1 MAKFKYSA
9 IDPEGNQKTGRVTA
23 GSEEEAQEKLETQG
37 YFVQELAVETRG
49 AKANRTKDI
58 QRRSKEF
65 AEDAGE
71 KVGRKKKNRLSF
83 GKAINKEGL
92 TTFTRQMATLL
103 NAGLPLLR
111 SLEVMVRQQKNPV
124 FKDILESLAENVRSG
139 NSFSD
144 GLEMHPKLFDNLY
157 VNMVRAGEAGGV
169 LEVVLDRLAS
179 FMEKAE
185 KTRKK
190 VQSAMVYPI
199 VVIFVAVLVVTVLM
213 VFVVPQFQSM
223 FEDMAED
230 GGSGMPLPT
239 QIIINISDIIKT
251 VFTNPLAF
259 MGTAGL
265 VTGSIIG
272 YRLFAKSEMGKS
284 FLHLITMNI
293 PKVGS
298 MIQLVSM
305 GRFTRTFGTLMDSG
319 VPILQAMTISTD
331 IINNVH
337 YRKAL
342 GRVHDC
348 VRDGESV
355 TAPMQRETIF
365 PVMLASMVE
374 VGEETGQLPEMLNQI
389 ADNYD
394 EDIDNAVSAITSII
408 EPVLIV
414 FLAVVVGF
422 IVIALFLPII
432 GIMQNMG
439 G

>member
-1 MAKFKYSA
+1 MPKFRYTA
-9 IDPEGNQKTGRVTA
+9 IDTEGNQKTGRVQA
-23 GSEEEAQEKLETQG
+23 ASEEQAQEKLETMG
-37 YFVQELAVETRG
+37 YFVQELSVETRG
-49 AKANRTKDI
+49 ARASRTKDI
-58 QRRSKEF
+58 RRRSREF
-65 AEDAGE
+65 SGDADE
-71 KVGRKKKNRLSF
+71 EAPKKKKRKRS
-83 GKAINKEGL
+83 GKAINREGL

-103 NAGLPLLR
+103 NAGMPLLR
-111 SLEVMVRQQKNPV
+111 SMEVMIRQQKGP
-124 FKDILESLAENVRSG
+124 FKDVLEDLAENVRGG

-190 VQSAMVYPI
+190 VQSAMVYPA
-199 VVIFVAVLVVTVLM
+199 VVVTVAVLVVTVLM
-213 VFVVPQFQSM
+213 VFVVPQFESI
-223 FEDMAED
+223 FREMADD
-230 GGSGMPLPT
+230 GGDAKMPGPT
-239 QIIINISDIIKT
+239 QLVINVSNIMGS
-251 VFTNPLAF
+251 VFTSWWLFLLAS
-259 MGTAGL
+259 GTAVG
-265 VTGSIIG
+265 GFIG
-272 YRLFAKSEMGKS
+272 FKLFAASPPGKRI
-284 FLHLITMNI
+284 LHKIFMIL
-293 PKVGS
+293 PKVGD
-298 MIQLVSM
+298 MVQLVSM
-305 GRFTRTFGTLMDSG
+305 SRFTRTFGTLMDSG

-337 YRKAL
+337 YRDAL
-342 GRVHDC
+342 GTVHDA

-355 TAPMQRETIF
+355 TAPMQRNKIF
-365 PVMLASMVE
+365 PPMLSSMVE
-374 VGEETGQLPEMLNQI
+374 VGEETGQLPDMLNQI

-408 EPVLIV
+408 EPILIV

>member
-1 MAKFKYSA
+1 MPKFKYTA
-9 IDPEGNQKTGRVTA
+9 IDAEGSQKTGRVKA
-23 GSEEEAQEKLETQG
+23 GSEEEAQEKLESLG
-37 YFVQELAVETRG
+37 YFVQELSIETRG
-49 AKANRTKDI
+49 AKASRTKDI
-58 QRRSKEF
+58 RRRSREF
-65 AEDAGE
+65 ADDNDEAP
-71 KVGRKKKNRLSF
+71 KKKKKLS
-83 GKAINKEGL
+83 GKAINREGL

-111 SLEVMVRQQKNPV
+111 SLEVMIRQQKNAA
-124 FKDILESLAENVRSG
+124 FKGILEDLAENVRGG

-169 LEVVLDRLAS
+169 LEVVLDRLAA

-190 VQSAMVYPI
+190 VQSAMVYPA
-199 VVIFVAVLVVTVLM
+199 VVVTVAVLVVTVLM
-213 VFVVPQFQSM
+213 VFVVPQFESM
-223 FEDMAED
+223 FVEFEED
-230 GGSGMPLPT
+230 GGNGMPLPT
-239 QIIINISDIIKT
+239 QIVIMLSDFIAAI
-251 VFTNPLAF
+251 FTNGFVFLLVSGASAGAF
-259 MGTAGL
+259 FGFK
-265 VTGSIIG
+265 I
-272 YRLFAKSEMGKS
+272 FAASAFGKGI
-284 FLHLITMNI
+284 LHRIVMIL
-293 PKVGS
+293 PKVGQ
-298 MIQLVSM
+298 MVQLVNM

-319 VPILQAMTISTD
+319 VPILQAMTISSD

-337 YRKAL
+337 YRNSLTA
-342 GRVHDC
+342 VHDA

-355 TAPMQRETIF
+355 TAPMQRDDIF
-365 PVMLASMVE
+365 PVMLSSMVE

>member
-37 YFVQELAVETRG
+37 YFIQELAVETRG
-49 AKANRTKDI
+49 AKASRTKDI
-58 QRRSKEF
+58 QRRSQEF

-71 KVGRKKKNRLSF
+71 KVGKKKKKPLSF
-83 GKAINKEGL
+83 GKAVNKEGL

-111 SLEVMVRQQKNPV
+111 SLEVMVRQQKNPA
-124 FKDILESLAENVRSG
+124 FKEILESLAENVRSG

-230 GGSGMPLPT
+230 GGRGMPLPT
-239 QIIINISDIIKT
+239 QIIINISDAIKM
-251 VFTNPLAF
+251 VFTNFLAAL
-259 MGTAGL
+259 GTAGV

-272 YRLFAKSEMGKS
+272 YRLFAASEAGKS
-284 FLHLITMNI
+284 FLHLIAMNL
-293 PKVGS
+293 PKIGS

-319 VPILQAMTISTD
+319 VPILQAMTISSD

-342 GRVHDC
+342 GRVHDS